1 MYTSG
6 RQQASA
12 GVAYLERELR
22 FGWGGTEAVGGCGVG
37 AVAEGP
43 VLSSTPM

>member
-1 MYTSG
+1 MYIWR
-6 RQQASA
+6 RQHASA

-22 FGWGGTEAVGGCGVG
+22 FGWGGTEAGGGCGVG
-37 AVAEGP
+37 AVAAGP

>member
-6 RQQASA
+6 RQHESA
-12 GVAYLERELR
+12 ELAYLEREFR
-22 FGWGGTEAVGGCGVG
+22 FGWGGAEADGGCGVG
-37 AVAEGP
+37 AVAAGP